1 MIYPYTTYNIYI
13 YIWLVVSTP
22 LKNISQMRLLFPIY
36 GKMFQTNNHIYI
48 YMYTR
53 ILKIMCISVS
63 ICTVDEQNPAPVV
76 NYEGNYETH
85 GMFIPSRIYISTV
98 VGFLASTVCIWVNYI
113 KL

>member
-1 MIYPYTTYNIYI
+1 M
-13 YIWLVVSTP
+13 VSPP
-22 LKNISQMRLLFPIY
+22 LKNISQMGLLFPIY
-36 GKMFQTNNHIYI
+36 GKMKNVPNHQPDIYI

-85 GMFIPSRIYISTV
+85 GMFTI
-98 VGFLASTVCIWVNYI
+98 
-113 KL
+113 